1 MAPYTEPAS
10 NSVETTAPGS
20 GRGADTGRWVPPHAA
35 TPRARNAIAAAR
47 LTCSTSNPGVSF
59 ARSHAQREP
68 RRSDHR
74 RLPPPR
80 ARRRGRHGRSVPSP
94 TCGARDLCVQ
104 GIAVAA
110 RERPHGG
117 EALPAGGR
125 VRLAGRAPGGAPPLR
140 LQRNGRR
147 LLPPSGGGPRP
158 NPRPKPTPP
167 RPPPPP
173 PRRGTRT

>member
-20 GRGADTGRWVPPHAA
+20 GRGSDTGRWVPPQAA
-35 TPRARNAIAAAR
+35 TPPARNAIAAAR

-110 RERPHGG
+110 RERPHGR
-117 EALPAGGR
+117 EAR
-125 VRLAGRAPGGAPPLR
+125 SEEHTSE
-140 LQRNGRR
+140 LQSPCNLVCR
-147 LLPPSGGGPRP
+147 LLLEKKKYIFDPQYVGC
-158 NPRPKPTPP
+158 
-167 RPPPPP
+167 
-173 PRRGTRT
+173 